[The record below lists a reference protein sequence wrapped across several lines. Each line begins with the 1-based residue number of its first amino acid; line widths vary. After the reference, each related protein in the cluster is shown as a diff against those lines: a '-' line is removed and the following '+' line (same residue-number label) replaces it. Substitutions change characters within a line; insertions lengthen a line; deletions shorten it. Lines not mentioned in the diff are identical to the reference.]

1 MLDSLSAC
9 DTFTG
14 ASLRIILAMSELE
27 FLEHYN
33 KKILKYG
40 DNQEVLLKSLG
51 KLDQVRV
58 TIDLLAVGYR
68 LYTMYQVMHSFEIM

>member
-1 MLDSLSAC
+1 
-9 DTFTG
+9 
-14 ASLRIILAMSELE
+14 MSELE

-33 KKILKYG
+33 KKILKHG

-68 LYTMYQVMHSFEIM
+68 LYKMYQIIHSFGIV

>member
-1 MLDSLSAC
+1 
-9 DTFTG
+9 
-14 ASLRIILAMSELE
+14 MSELE

-33 KKILKYG
+33 KKILKHG
-40 DNQEVLLKSLG
+40 DNQEVLLRSLG

-68 LYTMYQVMHSFEIM
+68 LFTIYQIIHSFEIE